1 MGDEERE
8 RLADDLA
15 EAQAGAERGDL
26 DRTKRAIDE
35 LRVLLPRV
43 VAVFGAASEAHRSAI
58 SSLATGLNRID
69 ETERSRELFEA
80 LGELVNDAIREVGGD
95 PETLDEAAFE
105 EYLSAHGLAAVV
117 GASAETASRDL
128 DALETLAGQA
138 ERRLGPAHPLTLWML
153 SLRAQQRARFDGVDG
168 LDAFDMLIARAL
180 THGDG
185 SLLHLRAIADKATAL
200 SRLDFDGESA
210 QLWRRV
216 LEGRRIELGL
226 EDPDTLDA
234 WFWLARTLAWS
245 ENAVEAADE
254 LDRLIPA
261 MERALGRD
269 ADDTLEAMR
278 FRVRVLRRLADESE
292 DPRSGP
298 EHLLELLREILG
310 RETVLAGPD
319 AETPLRTRFEIIEL
333 LRENDQTEDALT
345 AATAVREDAVRAL
358 GRTAVLAV
366 EAGLREQRLL
376 QEYLNGNG
384 NGDVPGVGPVE
395 GVGTGDARERAAL
408 LAEDLCDAAEEACR
422 EALQRPARR
431 EELRIRGRAL
441 AEAWILR
448 ADWRSG
454 ESQEVAD
461 LFAAGAARIDE
472 LGVPFRVDAI
482 RLYDRLAG
490 LLISLERPADALPP
504 AERSLRLEQ
513 DEYARLAAGDPDPA
527 GEAELR
533 GSATRIAQ
541 SLENVGIALR
551 RMGRAVDAEP
561 RLRAGIAEAVAT
573 GASPG
578 ALDDLRTL
586 HALTLQEL
594 DRFDEAAVE
603 LREIAERSDDPRR
616 AIDLAVV
623 YLNADRP
630 HEVETLLNP
639 VRDRLE
645 RDGRL
650 ETPTGLSVL
659 GNLALAVCQLDR
671 HAEAIA
677 QWDRLYELQ
686 VRVLGALNRD
696 TLKTLNNRAL
706 EELHLGRYAE
716 SARRFERVV
725 QQRTEALGRR
735 SPETIGALANLARA
749 VRLSGDLARAKQL
762 SEQVVAESREVLGAT
777 HPETLGRI
785 RELDRVLEEIGRS
798 AGGSAGGPVGAEALA
813 AERRELA
820 EGVTAALAADA
831 ASADPADPHAAGVRA
846 LRYADHLRNL
856 DRLADALVEY
866 TRARDGLAGDPGLD
880 WLAAERG
887 IADCHRLMHA
897 YREAADSY
905 ARLVPQIERL
915 LPQDP
920 WALADALDQ
929 QSFALAQLNRT
940 DELVPPQ
947 ERAIAIAERQADR
960 PEQEIKY
967 RTWLGRRLAG
977 RGQHGLALAVYREA
991 AERSEAL
998 LGERHRLT
1006 LDLFDDV
1013 AEALIA
1019 TGRDR
1024 EALRVYRRNLPRMV
1038 EELGANA
1045 NPVKRA
1051 IASRDAAAKRASRPI
1066 GIAVGV
1072 IAAATIIIVA
1082 VLNLPH

>member
-1 MGDEERE
+1 MSDEERE

-15 EAQAGAERGDL
+15 EAQSGAERGDL
-26 DRTKRAIDE
+26 ERTKRAIDE
-35 LRVLLPRV
+35 LRILLPRV

-58 SSLATGLNRID
+58 SSLATALNRID

-80 LGELVNDAIREVGGD
+80 LGELVNDAIREVGGE
-95 PETLDEAAFE
+95 PETLDEGAFE

-138 ERRLGPAHPLTLWML
+138 ERRLGPSHPLTLWML
-153 SLRAQQRARFDGVDG
+153 SLRAQQRARFDGADG
-168 LDAFDMLIARAL
+168 LEAFDMLIARAL
-180 THGDG
+180 AHGDG

-200 SRLDFDGESA
+200 SRLDFDAESA

-245 ENAVEAADE
+245 EDAVEAADE

-269 ADDTLEAMR
+269 ADDTLEGLR
-278 FRVRVLRRLADESE
+278 FRVRVLRRLADDGD
-292 DPRSGP
+292 DPRSSP
-298 EHLLELLREILG
+298 EHLLGLLREILG
-310 RETVLAGPD
+310 RETVLLGPD

-333 LRENDQTEDALT
+333 LRENGQTEDALT

-358 GRTAVLAV
+358 GRTAVPAV

-376 QEYLNGNG
+376 RAHLDGAAA
-384 NGDVPGVGPVE
+384 DPATP
-395 GVGTGDARERAAL
+395 GDARDRAVL
-408 LAEDLCDAAEEACR
+408 LAEELCDAAEDACR
-422 EALQRPARR
+422 DAVQRSAARD
-431 EELRIRGRAL
+431 ELRIRGRAL
-441 AEAWILR
+441 AEAWIIR
-448 ADWRSG
+448 AEWFPER
-454 ESQEVAD
+454 SQEAAD
-461 LFAAGAARIDE
+461 LFEAGAARIDA
-472 LGVPFRVDAI
+472 LGIPFRVDAI

-490 LLISLERPADALPP
+490 MLISIERPADALPP
-504 AERSLRLEQ
+504 AERSLQLEQ

-551 RMGRAVDAEP
+551 RMGRAVEAEP
-561 RLRAGIAEAVAT
+561 RLRSGIAEAVAA

-586 HALTLQEL
+586 HALALQEL
-594 DRFDEAAVE
+594 DRFDEAAAE
-603 LREIAERSDDPRR
+603 LREIAERSGDPRR

-630 HEVETLLNP
+630 REVETLLNP
-639 VRDRLE
+639 VRARLE
-645 RDGRL
+645 QEGRL

-716 SARRFERVV
+716 SAHRFERVV
-725 QQRTEALGRR
+725 EQRTEALGPR
-735 SPETIGALANLARA
+735 SPETLGALANLARA
-749 VRLSGDLARAKQL
+749 VRLSGDLVRGKQL
-762 SEQVVAESREVLGAT
+762 SERVVAESREVLGEA

-785 RELDRVLEEIGRS
+785 RELDRVLDELGRS
-798 AGGSAGGPVGAEALA
+798 SDGSAGAEALA

-831 ASADPADPHAAGVRA
+831 ADADPADPHAVGVRA
-846 LRYADHLRNL
+846 LRYADHLRSM
-856 DRLADALVEY
+856 DRVADALVEY

-887 IADCHRLMHA
+887 IADCHRRMQA

-915 LPQDP
+915 LPQEP

-929 QSFALAQLNRT
+929 QSFALAQLNRV

-947 ERAIAIAERQADR
+947 ERAIAIAEQQGDR

-967 RTWLGRRLAG
+967 RTWLGRRLSG
-977 RGQHGLALAVYREA
+977 RGQHGLALEVYRAA

-1019 TGRDR
+1019 TGQDR
-1024 EALRVYRRNLPRMV
+1024 EALRVYRRNLPRMMK
-1038 EELGANA
+1038 ELGANA
-1045 NPVKRA
+1045 KPVKRA
-1051 IASRDAAAKRASRPI
+1051 IASRDAAAKRASRPVSITI
-1066 GIAVGV
+1066 GVVAAV
-1072 IAAATIIIVA
+1072 TIIVVA
-1082 VLNLPH
+1082 ILNLPH